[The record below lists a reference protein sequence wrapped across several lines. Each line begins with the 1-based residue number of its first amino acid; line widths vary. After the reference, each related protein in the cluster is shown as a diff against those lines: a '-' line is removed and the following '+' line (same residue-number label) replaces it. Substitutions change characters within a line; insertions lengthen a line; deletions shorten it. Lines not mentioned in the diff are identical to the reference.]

1 MEVVSPIVD
10 EGNLEIDDAG
20 SIEGVQPDKMSP
32 VETLAL
38 SRRGG
43 NKKPKKKKM
52 KILFWNVRGL
62 GNSARRGLLK
72 EMIKLRDIDI
82 VGLQETKRENF
93 SNRELNSFQGSKT
106 FSWAW
111 KASRGASGGI
121 LLGVNTDKV
130 ELIRNHVGAYFLSC
144 VIRHK
149 FNQKTWEIVVVYGP
163 VTDSLKQSFL
173 SKLSW
178 HLQDSPHPFIIGGD
192 FNPYRF
198 AKEKSN
204 SNLDFRAM
212 DLFNSFI
219 LDMDLSELH
228 RSGARFMFTNKQDY
242 PTQEVLDRV
251 LVSQLWEAIYPIST
265 LLSITRIGS
274 DHSPLILDTGEQLDR
289 PPHYFKF
296 ESAWLCKEGF
306 IEMVKERMIPRDKS
320 YILEFWNKKQVDL
333 RRFLKG
339 LERNIHNTDHLTKKM
354 LQQNIMELDLLADVR
369 ELSSDEWSKR
379 YDLESNLEKIN
390 EMEELFWHK
399 RCGDQQ
405 LLLGDR
411 NTEFFHRMANGRRR
425 KCNILSLEDEGREIN
440 DKNELKAHIVDYYK
454 SLFRADPPS
463 SIHLA
468 TDVWASEFCL
478 HEVQKV
484 QIIRPFTL
492 EELEKVIREAKLNT
506 APGPDGFNVHFYR
519 TFWPEVKNDLFEML
533 LMLFNDQLDLKRLNF

>member
-1 MEVVSPIVD
+1 M
-10 EGNLEIDDAG
+10 
-20 SIEGVQPDKMSP
+20 
-32 VETLAL
+32 
-38 SRRGG
+38 
-43 NKKPKKKKM
+43 
-52 KILFWNVRGL
+52 
-62 GNSARRGLLK
+62 
-72 EMIKLRDIDI
+72 
-82 VGLQETKRENF
+82 
-93 SNRELNSFQGSKT
+93 
-106 FSWAW
+106 
-111 KASRGASGGI
+111 
-121 LLGVNTDKV
+121 
-130 ELIRNHVGAYFLSC
+130 
-144 VIRHK
+144 
-149 FNQKTWEIVVVYGP
+149 VYGP

-173 SKLSW
+173 SELSW

-228 RSGARFMFTNKQDY
+228 RSGARFTFTNKQDC

-274 DHSPLILDTGEQLDR
+274 DHSPLILDTGEQLYR
-289 PPHYFKF
+289 APHYFKF

-339 LERNIHNTDHLTKKM
+339 LERNIHNTDHLTKIM

-405 LLLGDR
+405 LLLG
-411 NTEFFHRMANGRRR
+411 TETQNSFTGWPMAEEENVISCLWKMKGGKLMIRM
-425 KCNILSLEDEGREIN
+425 S
-440 DKNELKAHIVDYYK
+440 
-454 SLFRADPPS
+454 
-463 SIHLA
+463 
-468 TDVWASEFCL
+468 
-478 HEVQKV
+478 
-484 QIIRPFTL
+484 
-492 EELEKVIREAKLNT
+492 
-506 APGPDGFNVHFYR
+506 
-519 TFWPEVKNDLFEML
+519 
-533 LMLFNDQLDLKRLNF
+533 